1 MADAVGVGLEAHG
14 LAHLVGPGDVLG
26 PGLDVRQDLA
36 GGGLQVR
43 KAQLGQVPL
52 DGLLL
57 AVDVRVGSPQAGRDL
72 PDARDDVLGLQGL
85 VAAAVGAGRGEHV
98 SVLLQVDRG
107 PEQVVPDRK
116 PEGPVAPELRLHA
129 PLHGGGPGVNVH
141 LGRAALAPGARWGR
155 GRKKAPKQNSRLQRQ
170 ARRLSRLLRRL
181 SSSSWATVFRTSGQ
195 AVPRGKQKQK
205 ATAK

>member
-1 MADAVGVGLEAHG
+1 MVLRTSWVPGMF
-14 LAHLVGPGDVLG
+14 LARAS
-26 PGLDVRQDLA
+26 DVRQDLA
-36 GGGLQVR
+36 GGGLQVC

-57 AVDVRVGSPQAGRDL
+57 AVDVRVGCPQAGRDL

-129 PLHGGGPGVNVH
+129 PLRGGGPGVNVH
-141 LGRAALAPGARWGR
+141 LGRAALAPGSPAPLTPAPAAVVVFLGHGVSDVRAGSPAR
-155 GRKKAPKQNSRLQRQ
+155 KAEAKGDGEVEGLE
-170 ARRLSRLLRRL
+170 L
-181 SSSSWATVFRTSGQ
+181 V
-195 AVPRGKQKQK
+195 QKLV
-205 ATAK
+205 AGPDL